1 MENIKDFLSM
11 SEEEKIRRIKSL
23 DPKEVIR
30 ILTSVGTNAL
40 SAELLNQLAVA
51 YNNSIQPEKAMETL
65 DLVKEQERD
74 AKWYYRYGY
83 ACAAISSRLQE
94 KKFLYQWKALEMIEK
109 AITGSKTQEVID
121 WCLEIMDIR
130 SDLTE
135 LAKMNPSSF
144 PRLSAYYLK
153 AQPDNEG
160 SEEKEKYKKVS
171 AIEWIFNQKEY
182 LPDAFARDF
191 NMYMTKRY
199 PDDWSEGMADE
210 FVLEEPEILVTYEA
224 WIRSPAQLH
233 DNERLNEED
242 DLKEE
247 NKDNDMWQV
256 EIMAHLKADN
266 GKAFTLQE
274 LIFKLQN
281 LMADKELGDHVFLE
295 GMEYEGHECEGNGL
309 IDDPDG
315 IPVFYVC
322 CGS

>member
-83 ACAAISSRLQE
+83 ACATISSRLQE

-121 WCLEIMDIR
+121 WCLEIMDLR

>member
-23 DPKEVIR
+23 DSKEVIH

-83 ACAAISSRLQE
+83 ACAAISLRLQE

-109 AITGSKTQEVID
+109 AIIGSKTQEVID
-121 WCLEIMDIR
+121 WCLEIMDLR
-130 SDLTE
+130 PDLTE

-153 AQPDNEG
+153 ARPDNEG

-182 LPDAFARDF
+182 LPDAFPVTSICIWRNGILMTGRRAWPMSLYWRNRKSLSPMKRGYGARHSC
-191 NMYMTKRY
+191 MT
-199 PDDWSEGMADE
+199 M
-210 FVLEEPEILVTYEA
+210 
-224 WIRSPAQLH
+224 
-233 DNERLNEED
+233 
-242 DLKEE
+242 
-247 NKDNDMWQV
+247 
-256 EIMAHLKADN
+256 N
-266 GKAFTLQE
+266 G
-274 LIFKLQN
+274 
-281 LMADKELGDHVFLE
+281 
-295 GMEYEGHECEGNGL
+295 
-309 IDDPDG
+309 
-315 IPVFYVC
+315 
-322 CGS
+322 

>member
-1 MENIKDFLSM
+1 MENIKGFLSM

-23 DPKEVIR
+23 DSKEVIR

-83 ACAAISSRLQE
+83 ACAAISLRLQE

-121 WCLEIMDIR
+121 WCLEIMDLR
-130 SDLTE
+130 PDLTE

-153 AQPDNEG
+153 VRPDNEG
-160 SEEKEKYKKVS
+160 SEEEEKYKKVS
-171 AIEWIFNQKEY
+171 DIEWIFNQKEY

-191 NMYMTKRY
+191 NMYMAKRY
-199 PDDWSEGMADE
+199 PDDWSEGMAD
-210 FVLEEPEILVTYEA
+210 EILVTYEA

-309 IDDPDG
+309 IDNPDG

>member
-1 MENIKDFLSM
+1 M
-11 SEEEKIRRIKSL
+11 KS
-23 DPKEVIR
+23 D
-30 ILTSVGTNAL
+30 
-40 SAELLNQLAVA
+40 
-51 YNNSIQPEKAMETL
+51 
-65 DLVKEQERD
+65 
-74 AKWYYRYGY
+74 
-83 ACAAISSRLQE
+83 
-94 KKFLYQWKALEMIEK
+94 QWKALEMIEK

-121 WCLEIMDIR
+121 WCLEIMDLR

-191 NMYMTKRY
+191 NMYMAKRY

-266 GKAFTLQE
+266 GKVFTLQE

>member
-121 WCLEIMDIR
+121 WCLEIMDLR

>member
-1 MENIKDFLSM
+1 M
-11 SEEEKIRRIKSL
+11 
-23 DPKEVIR
+23 
-30 ILTSVGTNAL
+30 
-40 SAELLNQLAVA
+40 
-51 YNNSIQPEKAMETL
+51 
-65 DLVKEQERD
+65 VKEQERD

-83 ACAAISSRLQE
+83 AYAAISLRLQE

-121 WCLEIMDIR
+121 WCLEIMDLR
-130 SDLTE
+130 PDLTE

-153 AQPDNEG
+153 VRPDNEG
-160 SEEKEKYKKVS
+160 SGEEEKYKKVS
-171 AIEWIFNQKEY
+171 DIEWIFNQKEY

-191 NMYMTKRY
+191 NMYMAKRY
-199 PDDWSEGMADE
+199 PDDWLEGMADE

-233 DNERLNEED
+233 DNERLNEE

-309 IDDPDG
+309 IDNPDG

>member
-1 MENIKDFLSM
+1 MENLKDFLSM

-23 DPKEVIR
+23 DPEEVIC

-51 YNNSIQPEKAMETL
+51 YNN
-65 DLVKEQERD
+65 R
-74 AKWYYRYGY
+74 
-83 ACAAISSRLQE
+83 
-94 KKFLYQWKALEMIEK
+94 KALEMIEK
-109 AITGSKTQEVID
+109 AITGSKTPEVID
-121 WCLEIMDIR
+121 WCLEMMDLR
-130 SDLTE
+130 PDLTQ

-153 AQPDNEG
+153 ARPDNEG
-160 SEEKEKYKKVS
+160 SGKEEKYKKVS
-171 AIEWIFNQKEY
+171 AIEWIFNQQEY

-191 NMYMTKRY
+191 NMYMAKRY
-199 PDDWSEGMADE
+199 PDDWSEGRADE
-210 FVLEEPEILVTYEA
+210 FVLEEPEILVIYEA

-309 IDDPDG
+309 INDPDG

>member
-1 MENIKDFLSM
+1 MENIKGFLSM

-23 DPKEVIR
+23 DSKEVIR

-83 ACAAISSRLQE
+83 ACAAISLRLQE

-121 WCLEIMDIR
+121 WCLEIMDLR
-130 SDLTE
+130 PDLTE

-153 AQPDNEG
+153 VRPDNEG
-160 SEEKEKYKKVS
+160 SGEEEKYKKVS
-171 AIEWIFNQKEY
+171 DIEWIFNQKEY

-191 NMYMTKRY
+191 NMYMAKRY
-199 PDDWSEGMADE
+199 PDDWLEGMADE

-242 DLKEE
+242 LKEE
-247 NKDNDMWQV
+247 NNDMWQV

-309 IDDPDG
+309 IDNPDG

>member
-1 MENIKDFLSM
+1 MENLKDFLSM

-23 DPKEVIR
+23 DSKEVIR

-74 AKWYYRYGY
+74 ARWYYRYGY
-83 ACAAISSRLQE
+83 AYAAISLRLQE

-109 AITGSKTQEVID
+109 AITGSKTPEVID
-121 WCLEIMDIR
+121 WCLEMMDLR
-130 SDLTE
+130 SDLTQ

-153 AQPDNEG
+153 ARPDNEG
-160 SEEKEKYKKVS
+160 SGKEEKYKKVS
-171 AIEWIFNQKEY
+171 AIEWIFNQQEY

-191 NMYMTKRY
+191 NMYMVKRY
-199 PDDWSEGMADE
+199 PDDWSEGRADE
-210 FVLEEPEILVTYEA
+210 FVLEEPEILVIYEA

-309 IDDPDG
+309 IDNPDG

>member
-121 WCLEIMDIR
+121 WCLEIMDLR

-199 PDDWSEGMADE
+199 PDDWSEGRADE

-224 WIRSPAQLH
+224 WIRSPAQLY

-309 IDDPDG
+309 IDNPDG

>member
-1 MENIKDFLSM
+1 M
-11 SEEEKIRRIKSL
+11 
-23 DPKEVIR
+23 
-30 ILTSVGTNAL
+30 
-40 SAELLNQLAVA
+40 
-51 YNNSIQPEKAMETL
+51 
-65 DLVKEQERD
+65 VKEQERD

-83 ACAAISSRLQE
+83 ACAAISFRLQE

-121 WCLEIMDIR
+121 WCLEIMDLR
-130 SDLTE
+130 PDLTE

-153 AQPDNEG
+153 ARPDNEG
-160 SEEKEKYKKVS
+160 SGEEEKYKKVS
-171 AIEWIFNQKEY
+171 AIEWIFNQQEY
-182 LPDAFARDF
+182 LPNAFARDF
-191 NMYMTKRY
+191 NMYMAKRY
-199 PDDWSEGMADE
+199 PDDWSEGRADE
-210 FVLEEPEILVTYEA
+210 FVLEEPEILVIYEA

-309 IDDPDG
+309 IDNPDG

>member
-121 WCLEIMDIR
+121 WCLEIMDLR

-210 FVLEEPEILVTYEA
+210 FVMEEPEILVTYEA

>member
-1 MENIKDFLSM
+1 MENLKDFLSM

-23 DPKEVIR
+23 DPEEVIR
-30 ILTSVGTNAL
+30 ILISVGTNAL

-83 ACAAISSRLQE
+83 AYAAISLRLQE

-109 AITGSKTQEVID
+109 AITGSKTPEVID
-121 WCLEIMDIR
+121 WCLEMMDLR
-130 SDLTE
+130 PDLTQ

-153 AQPDNEG
+153 ARPDNEG
-160 SEEKEKYKKVS
+160 SGEEEKYKKVS
-171 AIEWIFNQKEY
+171 AIEWIFNQQEY

-191 NMYMTKRY
+191 NMYMAKRY
-199 PDDWSEGMADE
+199 PDDWSEGRADE
-210 FVLEEPEILVTYEA
+210 FVLEEPKILVIYEA

-309 IDDPDG
+309 IDNPDG

>member
-121 WCLEIMDIR
+121 WYLEIMDLR